1 MTGSREPRVTLGLP
15 VYNGA
20 DYLSQALDS
29 VLAQDFT
36 DFELLIRDNA
46 STDST
51 EEIARGYVE
60 HDPRIHYERN
70 ERNLGGAVNSNL
82 LLDEARGELFKW
94 VYHDDLMHSSAIRR
108 CVEVLDERGADTVLA
123 FPRVRLINS
132 AGDVTG
138 EHDDADLHVDSDEVA
153 DRIRT
158 LLVKFVTQTQF
169 GVMRTEAARA
179 AGGTCADV
187 AGEMVLPLAL
197 ALRGKLALVPEQLLS
212 IREHE
217 DRHGGDRASEA
228 AWVNPDRPRAVFP
241 YSRATPLFLR
251 TVADAPLTA
260 SQRRSCYSVILRH
273 FTLPNIKT
281 VFGDVIRL
289 PWDAGWL
296 AR

>member
-1 MTGSREPRVTLGLP
+1 MTESGDPRVTLGLP

-29 VLAQDFT
+29 VIAQDFT

-46 STDST
+46 STDAT
-51 EEIARGYVE
+51 EEIARAYADR
-60 HDPRIHYERN
+60 DPRIHYQRN
-70 ERNLGGAVNSNL
+70 ERNVGGAVNSNL
-82 LLDEARGELFKW
+82 LLAAARGALFKW
-94 VYHDDLMHSSAIRR
+94 VYHDDLMHPSAIRR
-108 CVEVLDERGADTVLA
+108 CVELLDEAGPATVLA
-123 FPRVRLINS
+123 FPRVQLINS
-132 AGDVTG
+132 TGEVTG
-138 EHDDADLHVDSDEVA
+138 VHDDADLHVDSDVVA

-158 LLVKFVTQTQF
+158 LLIKFVTQTQF
-169 GVMRTEAARA
+169 GVMRTETAKA

-197 ALRGKLALVPEQLLS
+197 ALRGKLALVPERLLS

-217 DRHGGDRASEA
+217 RRHGGDRASEA
-228 AWVNPDRPRAVFP
+228 AWVNPDRPRVVFP

-251 TVADAPLTA
+251 TVANAPLTET
-260 SQRRSCYSVILRH
+260 QRRSCYLVILRH
-273 FTLPNIKT
+273 FALPNVKT
-281 VFGDVIRL
+281 FIGDLIRL